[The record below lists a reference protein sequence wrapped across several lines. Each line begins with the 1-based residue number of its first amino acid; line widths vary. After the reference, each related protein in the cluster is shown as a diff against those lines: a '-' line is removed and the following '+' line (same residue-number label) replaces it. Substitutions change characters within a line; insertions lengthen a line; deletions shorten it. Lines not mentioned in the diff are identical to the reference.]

1 MLKTVMLLLLGS
13 LIAVSGCASSKSPS
27 ASVATPADVNGTWT
41 GSTATGART
50 VTLQLQQAG
59 NKVTGT
65 LAGAGGNLDGPI
77 TGLVDGNTIKL
88 AERPGTGITPW
99 LNVRG
104 DVITG
109 DLGSGN
115 TITLRRA
122 R

>member
-27 ASVATPADVNGTWT
+27 ASVAAPADVNGTWT
-41 GSTATGART
+41 GSTSTGSRT
-50 VTLQLQQAG
+50 VTLQLQQTG
-59 NKVTGT
+59 PNVTGT

-77 TGLVDGNTIKL
+77 TGIVDGNTIKL
-88 AERPGTGITPW
+88 KERPGTGMTPW
-99 LNVRG
+99 LNVKG

-115 TITLRRA
+115 IVTLRRA